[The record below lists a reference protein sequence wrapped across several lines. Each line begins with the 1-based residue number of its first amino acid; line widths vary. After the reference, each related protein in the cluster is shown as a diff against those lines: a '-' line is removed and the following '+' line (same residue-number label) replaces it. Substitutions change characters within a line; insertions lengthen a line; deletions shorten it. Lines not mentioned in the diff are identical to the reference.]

1 MRAKFLGCTPKG
13 LSALAPV
20 SALILIETVD
30 IWWMLARNFLKFILF
45 TNEVASGFL
54 CDISAAELVAANP
67 NNGPFPILEWHLSHG
82 IGDVKPV
89 AYLVTVVTVNDDVI
103 PCDDWIPAAVY

>member
-1 MRAKFLGCTPKG
+1 M
-13 LSALAPV
+13 
-20 SALILIETVD
+20 
-30 IWWMLARNFLKFILF
+30 
-45 TNEVASGFL
+45 
-54 CDISAAELVAANP
+54 VAANP

-89 AYLVTVVTVNDDVI
+89 AYLVRVVTVNDDVI

>member
-1 MRAKFLGCTPKG
+1 MRAKFLGCTSKG

-30 IWWMLARNFLKFILF
+30 IWWMLACNFLKFILF
-45 TNEVASGFL
+45 ANEVASGFL

-103 PCDDWIPAAVY
+103 PCDDWITATVY

>member
-1 MRAKFLGCTPKG
+1 
-13 LSALAPV
+13 
-20 SALILIETVD
+20 LIETVD

-45 TNEVASGFL
+45 ANEVASGFL

-103 PCDDWIPAAVY
+103 PCDDWITATVY

>member
-1 MRAKFLGCTPKG
+1 M
-13 LSALAPV
+13 
-20 SALILIETVD
+20 
-30 IWWMLARNFLKFILF
+30 
-45 TNEVASGFL
+45 
-54 CDISAAELVAANP
+54 VAANP

-103 PCDDWIPAAVY
+103 PCDDWIPAAVDCKIHFKLKILLFP

>member
-45 TNEVASGFL
+45 ANEVAPGFL

-89 AYLVTVVTVNDDVI
+89 AYLVTVVTVQ
-103 PCDDWIPAAVY
+103 